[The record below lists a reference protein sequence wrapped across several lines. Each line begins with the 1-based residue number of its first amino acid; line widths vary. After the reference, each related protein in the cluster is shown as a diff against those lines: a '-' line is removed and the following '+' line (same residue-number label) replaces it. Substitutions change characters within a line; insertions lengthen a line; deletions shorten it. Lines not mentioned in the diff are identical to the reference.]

1 MGKRVRFRDHLDPA
15 YREWGQKYPRFSGV
29 AECVRLIREH
39 KARGVIT
46 DIIVFELAEHAAS
59 CLPDLIEAF
68 RDNESGDVRMFVL
81 MALEI
86 ARVPESVE
94 FFGEVLRDGNPEY
107 EPYALRALKSIDTRE
122 ARTLLWEATHQE
134 RGAT

>member
-1 MGKRVRFRDHLDPA
+1 MGKRARFHDHLDPA
-15 YREWGQKYPRFSGV
+15 YQEWGRKYPRFPGV
-29 AECVRLIREH
+29 AECVRLINEH

-59 CLPDLIEAF
+59 CLPDLIQAF
-68 RDNESGDVRMFVL
+68 RDNPSGDVRMFVL

-94 FFGEVLRDGNPEY
+94 FFGEVLRDGDPRY
-107 EPYALRALKSIDTRE
+107 QPYALRALKDIDTRE
-122 ARTLLWEATHQE
+122 SRTLLWQATHQE
-134 RGAT
+134 PSAP